1 MYEMTNRSYAGR
13 RFHPTLIEFGRLSSL
28 LAVVIASQI
37 ALAGCG
43 MNDRYRAVPSAL
55 AGGLTFAHVEN
66 ARFAGDDVSA
76 LRIEF
81 ERAFVRWRSHAGPA
95 APKFLVLS
103 AGQED
108 GAFGAG
114 LLAGW
119 TAHGGRPEFQIV
131 TGTSTGALAA
141 PFAFL
146 GAEYDWAL
154 EAMYTQTG
162 VDDIVDSRYL
172 VAAVN
177 NDAMMDTAPL
187 ARTIA
192 KYLSPQILQRI
203 AKEYAKGRLLL
214 ISTTDL
220 DSGRLVIWNIGA
232 IAASDNPDR
241 LSLVRKIILASA
253 AVPGLFPPVMIDA
266 VLEDGRYQE
275 MHVDGGTVAQ
285 MFLYPPSLDMA
296 AIVRPLG
303 PKTRPSAYVIRNGR
317 ASPQHEEVERG
328 TLQIA
333 GRAVTTMIASNAV
346 GELYRIYSA
355 TRRDRIDFNVALIGD
370 DFTVPYKKRFD
381 SDYMSKLFAYGLEKG
396 RAGFAWSK
404 TPPDF
409 SPPSGPA
416 ASASGEVESP
426 LTNELRPRRTASST
440 TR

>member
-1 MYEMTNRSYAGR
+1 MVA
-13 RFHPTLIEFGRLSSL
+13 
-28 LAVVIASQI
+28 AVVAAQ
-37 ALAGCG
+37 LLLVGCG

-66 ARFAGDDVSA
+66 ARFAGDDVGA

-81 ERAFVRWRSHAGPA
+81 ERAFARWRSHAGRASPT
-95 APKFLVLS
+95 FLVLS

-119 TAHGGRPEFQIV
+119 TEHGGRPEFQIV

-146 GAEYDWAL
+146 GAEYDGAL
-154 EAMYTQTG
+154 ESMYTRTG
-162 VDDIVDSRYL
+162 VDDIVDSRFL

-192 KYLSPQILQRI
+192 KYLSPTILQRI
-203 AKEYAKGRLLL
+203 ATEYTKGRLLL

-220 DSGRLVIWNIGA
+220 DSGKLVIWNIGA

-241 LSLVRKIILASA
+241 LDLVRKIILASA

-296 AIVRPLG
+296 AIVKPLAT
-303 PKTRPSAYVIRNGR
+303 KMRPSAYIIRNGR
-317 ASPQHEEVERG
+317 MRPQHEEVEKG

-355 TRRDRIDFNVALIGD
+355 TQRDRVNFNVALIGD

-381 SDYMSKLFAYGLEKG
+381 SDYMNKLFAYGLEKG
-396 RAGFAWSK
+396 RTGYAWKK

-409 SPPSGPA
+409 SPS
-416 ASASGEVESP
+416 SP
-426 LTNELRPRRTASST
+426 
-440 TR
+440 